1 MKVKV
6 ANLSGFVVVAAILFG
21 TSIAIAAKRPLPPV
35 RAVGLAEL
43 EMQVL
48 LDRAN
53 FSPGQIDDENGKN
66 SREAMAAFQAARGI
80 APGARSRNAAL
91 AALGAASVKSIVSY
105 TITAEDAGGPFIKAI
120 PEDATEQSKLP
131 GLYYTSVLEELSAK
145 FHSAPTL
152 LKRLNLRARF
162 VAGERIRVPN
172 VLRAELVE
180 PDVEQAAVVNGKSAP
195 NAGLESKPATARAR
209 AVKVVVS
216 KKASVLRVYDQA
228 GQVIFYA
235 PVTSG
240 SQHDPLPF
248 GNWVITDVVRNPTY
262 NYNPDLFW
270 DANPA
275 NAKVKIA
282 AGPNNPV
289 GVVWMGINVPHY
301 GIHGTPEAAEI
312 GHSQSH
318 GCVRMT
324 NWDASRVADLVKDGT
339 PVVFEE

>member
-1 MKVKV
+1 MTKLPTGSQPGTDVRFKLT
-6 ANLSGFVVVAAILFG
+6 NLSGSVAVLAILFG
-21 TSIAIAAKRPLPPV
+21 TSIAIAAKNPAPSVP
-35 RAVGLAEL
+35 AVGLAEL

-66 SREAMAAFQAARGI
+66 SREAVAAFQAARGI
-80 APGARSRNAAL
+80 APGARSRKAVL
-91 AALGAASVKSIVSY
+91 AALGAGSVKSIVYY
-105 TITAEDAGGPFIKAI
+105 TITAADAAGPFLKTI

-131 GLYYTSVLEELSAK
+131 GLYYTSLLEELSAR

-172 VLRAELVE
+172 VLSAKQAE
-180 PDVEQAAVVNGKSAP
+180 PAH
-195 NAGLESKPATARAR
+195 AG
-209 AVKVVVS
+209 AVKIVVSKIVVS
-216 KKASVLRVYDQA
+216 KKTSVLMVYDQK
-228 GQVIFYA
+228 GRVIFYA

-240 SQHDPLPF
+240 SEHDPLPF

-301 GIHGTPEAAEI
+301 GIHGTPEAGEI

-324 NWDASRVADLVKDGT
+324 NWDASRVADLVKEGT

>member
-1 MKVKV
+1 MKFTLKT
-6 ANLSGFVVVAAILFG
+6 LSYFVVSAVILFG
-21 TSIAIAAKRPLPPV
+21 TPTSIAAKRPAPSV

-48 LDRAN
+48 LDRAD

-66 SREAMAAFQAARGI
+66 SREALAAFQAARGI
-80 APGARSRNAAL
+80 PPGARSRKAAL
-91 AALGAASVKSIVSY
+91 VALGVSSVESIVSY
-105 TITAEDAGGPFIKAI
+105 TITAEDAAGPFNKTI

-131 GLYYTSVLEELSAK
+131 GLYYTSVLEELAAR
-145 FHSAPTL
+145 FHSAPAL
-152 LKRLNLRARF
+152 LKRLNIRARF

-172 VLRAELVE
+172 VLGDKQAE
-180 PDVEQAAVVNGKSAP
+180 PDR
-195 NAGLESKPATARAR
+195 AG
-209 AVKVVVS
+209 AVKIVVSKIVVS
-216 KKASVLRVYDQA
+216 KKASVLMVYDRE

-240 SQHDPLPF
+240 SEHDPLPF

-301 GIHGTPEAAEI
+301 GIHGTPEAGAI

>member
-1 MKVKV
+1 MTFTRKTLPYFMASMMIV
-6 ANLSGFVVVAAILFG
+6 LG
-21 TSIAIAAKRPLPPV
+21 TSISVAAKRPAPSTRSVAPT
-35 RAVGLAEL
+35 EL

-48 LDRAN
+48 LDRAD
-53 FSPGQIDDENGKN
+53 FSPGEIDGQGGKN
-66 SREAMAAFQAARGI
+66 SREALAAFQASRGF
-80 APGARSRNAAL
+80 ASGARSRKAL
-91 AALGAASVKSIVSY
+91 LLALGAGAVKPIILY
-105 TITAEDAGGPFIKAI
+105 TITAADVAGPFNKTI
-120 PEDATEQSKLP
+120 PEDATEQAKLP
-131 GLYYTSVLEELSAK
+131 GLYYTSVLEELSAR
-145 FHSAPTL
+145 FHSAPSL

-162 VAGERIRVPN
+162 VAGESIRVPN
-172 VLRAELVE
+172 VLGAKPAELG
-180 PDVEQAAVVNGKSAP
+180 P
-195 NAGLESKPATARAR
+195 AG
-209 AVKVVVS
+209 AVKIVVS
-216 KKASVLRVYDQA
+216 KKTSVLMVYNRE
-228 GQVIFYA
+228 GRVIFYA

-240 SQHDPLPF
+240 SEHDPLPF
-248 GNWVITDVVRNPTY
+248 GNWVITDVVRNPIY

-301 GIHGTPEAAEI
+301 GIHGTPDAEEI

-318 GCVRMT
+318 GCVRLT

>member
-1 MKVKV
+1 MTRRSHTV
-6 ANLSGFVVVAAILFG
+6 AGGAITFTLKTLSCFVASAAILLG
-21 TSIAIAAKRPLPPV
+21 ASNSIAANRPALSV
-35 RAVGLAEL
+35 RSVGPTEL

-48 LDRAN
+48 LDRVD
-53 FSPGQIDDENGKN
+53 FSPGEIDGKGGKN
-66 SREAMAAFQAARGI
+66 SREALAAFEAARELV
-80 APGARSRNAAL
+80 PGVRSRNAL
-91 AALGAASVKSIVSY
+91 LQALGAGTVKPIVSY
-105 TITAEDAGGPFIKAI
+105 TITAEDVAGPFAETI

-131 GLYYTSVLEELSAK
+131 GLYYTSVLEELSAR
-145 FHSAPTL
+145 FHSAPAL

-162 VAGERIRVPN
+162 TAGERIRVPN
-172 VLRAELVE
+172 VLGAKQAE
-180 PDVEQAAVVNGKSAP
+180 PGH
-195 NAGLESKPATARAR
+195 AG
-209 AVKVVVS
+209 AVKIVVS
-216 KKASVLRVYDQA
+216 KKASVLMVYDRE
-228 GQVIFYA
+228 GRVIFYA

-240 SQHDPLPF
+240 SEHDPLPF

-289 GVVWMGINVPHY
+289 GVVWMGISVPHY
-301 GIHGTPEAAEI
+301 GIHGTPEPGEI

-324 NWDASRVADLVKDGT
+324 NWDATRVADLVRDGT

>member
-1 MKVKV
+1 MRFTLKTVSYSV
-6 ANLSGFVVVAAILFG
+6 ASAAILFG
-21 TSIAIAAKRPLPPV
+21 TSTSIAAKRPVPSV

-43 EMQVL
+43 ELQVL

-53 FSPGQIDDENGKN
+53 FSPGQIDDENGRN
-66 SREAMAAFQAARGI
+66 SREALAAFAAARGF
-80 APGARSRNAAL
+80 APGARSHKAAL
-91 AALGAASVKSIVSY
+91 AALGAGSVKPIVSY
-105 TITAEDAGGPFIKAI
+105 TITAEDAVGPFATTI

-131 GLYYTSVLEELSAK
+131 GLYYRSVLEELGAR
-145 FHSAPTL
+145 FHSAPAL
-152 LKRLNLRARF
+152 LKRLNPRARF
-162 VAGERIRVPN
+162 KAGERIRVPN
-172 VLRAELVE
+172 VLGAT
-180 PDVEQAAVVNGKSAP
+180 QAGPNHTGAVRI
-195 NAGLESKPATARAR
+195 L
-209 AVKVVVS
+209 VS
-216 KKASVLRVYDQA
+216 KKASVLMVYDRE
-228 GQVIFYA
+228 GHVIFYA

-240 SQHDPLPF
+240 SEHDPLPV
-248 GNWVITDVVRNPTY
+248 GNWVIKDVVRNPTY

-275 NAKVKIA
+275 NAKAKIA

-301 GIHGTPEAAEI
+301 GIHGTPEAGEI

>member
-1 MKVKV
+1 MTFTFKILSCFV
-6 ANLSGFVVVAAILFG
+6 ASAAILLG
-21 TSIAIAAKRPLPPV
+21 TSTSIAAKRPARSARSVVP
-35 RAVGLAEL
+35 REL

-48 LDRAN
+48 LDRAD
-53 FSPGQIDDENGKN
+53 FSPGEIDGKGGKN
-66 SREAMAAFQAARGI
+66 SREALAAFQAARGI
-80 APGARSRNAAL
+80 APGARSRKAVL
-91 AALGAASVKSIVSY
+91 EALGAGVVKPIASY
-105 TITAEDAGGPFIKAI
+105 TITAEDAAGPFLKTI

-131 GLYYTSVLEELSAK
+131 GLYYTSVLEELGEK
-145 FHSAPTL
+145 FHSAPAL
-152 LKRLNLRARF
+152 LKRLNPRACF
-162 VAGERIRVPN
+162 TAGEHIRVPN
-172 VLRAELVE
+172 LLGA
-180 PDVEQAAVVNGKSAP
+180 EQAK
-195 NAGLESKPATARAR
+195 RAQTG
-209 AVKVVVS
+209 AVKIVVS
-216 KKASVLRVYDQA
+216 KKASVLRVYDQE

-240 SQHDPLPF
+240 SEHDPLPF

-301 GIHGTPEAAEI
+301 GIHGTPKAGEI

-318 GCVRMT
+318 GCVRMA

>member
-1 MKVKV
+1 MSSLKAVSSF
-6 ANLSGFVVVAAILFG
+6 AASAAILLG
-21 TSIAIAAKRPLPPV
+21 TSIAIAAKRPATPV
-35 RAVGLAEL
+35 GAVGLAEL
-43 EMQVL
+43 EIQVL
-48 LDRAN
+48 LDRTN
-53 FSPGQIDDENGKN
+53 FSPGEIDDKNGKN
-66 SREAMAAFQAARGI
+66 SREALAAFEAARGI
-80 APGARSRNAAL
+80 APGARNRKALL
-91 AALGAASVKSIVSY
+91 AALGASAVEPIVPY
-105 TITAEDAGGPFIKAI
+105 TITAEDAAGPFNKTI

-131 GLYYTSVLEELSAK
+131 GLYYTSVLEELGAR
-145 FHSAPTL
+145 FHSAPAL

-162 VAGERIRVPN
+162 TAGERIRVLN
-172 VLRAELVE
+172 VLGVKQAE
-180 PDVEQAAVVNGKSAP
+180 
-195 NAGLESKPATARAR
+195 PAHAD
-209 AVKVVVS
+209 AVKIVVS
-216 KKASVLRVYDQA
+216 KKASVLMVYDRE

-240 SQHDPLPF
+240 SEHDPLPF

-270 DANPA
+270 DANPT

-301 GIHGTPEAAEI
+301 GIHGTPEPSEI

-324 NWDASRVADLVKDGT
+324 NWDATRVADLVKDGT

>member
-1 MKVKV
+1 MMSTLKP
-6 ANLSGFVVVAAILFG
+6 LSRFLATTILVS
-21 TSIAIAAKRPLPPV
+21 TSIAIAAGRPAPPV

-48 LDRAN
+48 LDRAD

-66 SREAMAAFQAARGI
+66 SREAMAAFEAARGI
-80 APGARSRNAAL
+80 APDTRSRKALL
-91 AALGAASVKSIVSY
+91 AALGASAVEPIVSY
-105 TITAEDAGGPFIKAI
+105 TITAEDVAGPFAATI
-120 PEDATEQSKLP
+120 PEDATEQSRLP
-131 GLYYTSVLEELSAK
+131 GLYYRSVLEELSAR
-145 FHSAPTL
+145 FHSAPWL
-152 LKRLNLRARF
+152 LKRLNLHARF
-162 VAGERIRVPN
+162 KAGERIRVPN
-172 VLRAELVE
+172 VLNAK
-180 PDVEQAAVVNGKSAP
+180 QADAH
-195 NAGLESKPATARAR
+195 AG

-216 KKASVLRVYDQA
+216 KKASVLMVYDWE
-228 GQVIFYA
+228 GRVIFYA

-240 SQHDPLPF
+240 SEHDPLPF

-301 GIHGTPEAAEI
+301 GIHGTPEAGEI

-324 NWDASRVADLVKDGT
+324 NWDAIRVADLVKDGT
-339 PVVFEE
+339 PVVFQE

>member
-1 MKVKV
+1 MTFPLKTLACFV
-6 ANLSGFVVVAAILFG
+6 ASAAILLG
-21 TSIAIAAKRPLPPV
+21 TSTSIAAKRPAPPV
-35 RAVGLAEL
+35 RAAGLAEL
-43 EMQVL
+43 ELQVL
-48 LDRAN
+48 LDRAD
-53 FSPGQIDDENGKN
+53 FSPGEIDGKGGKN
-66 SREAMAAFQAARGI
+66 SREALAAFQAARGI
-80 APGARSRNAAL
+80 GTRSRKAL
-91 AALGAASVKSIVSY
+91 LKALGAGAVKPIVSY
-105 TITAEDAGGPFIKAI
+105 TITAEDAAGPFNKTI

-145 FHSAPTL
+145 FHSAPAL

-162 VAGERIRVPN
+162 IAGERIRVPN
-172 VLRAELVE
+172 VL
-180 PDVEQAAVVNGKSAP
+180 SA
-195 NAGLESKPATARAR
+195 KPAEPGHAG

-216 KKASVLRVYDQA
+216 KKASVLMVYDRE

-240 SQHDPLPF
+240 SEHDPLPF

-275 NAKVKIA
+275 NAKVKIS

-301 GIHGTPEAAEI
+301 GIHGTPEAGEI